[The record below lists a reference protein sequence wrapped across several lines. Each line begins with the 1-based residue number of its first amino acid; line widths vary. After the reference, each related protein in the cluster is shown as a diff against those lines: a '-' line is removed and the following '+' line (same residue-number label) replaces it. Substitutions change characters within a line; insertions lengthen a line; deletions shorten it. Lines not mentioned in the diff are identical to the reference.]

1 MRQLTTRAFPT
12 AQTDVFKTLARE
24 AFLRGCLDADAAK
37 MALFWDP
44 QTLNQAVQYTQTATH
59 NHKLLARQGR
69 SRVRHVSF
77 GPTEPPAVKQIQ
89 VKQTGPDQLDVHL
102 DWSDLNKNVRELVTC
117 LKGPRPQSG
126 KKKTTA

>member
-1 MRQLTTRAFPT
+1 MRAFPT
-12 AQTDVFKTLARE
+12 AQTDVFETSARE
-24 AFLRGCLDADAAK
+24 ALLRGCLDADAAEIS
-37 MALFWDP
+37 LFRDP
-44 QTLNQAVQYTQTATH
+44 QKLNQAVQYTQSATH